1 MHHFSMLTVYVI
13 AVTTLISN
21 SVKADVVLTFD
32 QIGIANGVFINPD
45 YGDRVTSA
53 SDGIGSYDIVVGAG
67 DLFTPNVE
75 VSYAAGE
82 PRLWTTGYSDLTNVF
97 FNDLDFENAF
107 EITFT
112 ADAGFEV
119 GILEFD
125 LGAFGGVGV
134 TLPGVE
140 ILDGDGIVLWSAG
153 STVIDGATAS
163 SFNTGGVFAE
173 SLTLSVDL
181 TGLGG
186 ASDNIGI
193 DNIRFAQTTALPEP
207 TSGALLL
214 LTGVFF
220 SLNRRKSRS

>member
-1 MHHFSMLTVYVI
+1 MHNFSMLAVYVI

-32 QIGIANGVFINPD
+32 QTAITDGVFIDPD

-53 SDGIGSYDIVVGAG
+53 SDGIGSYAIVAGAG

-112 ADAGFEV
+112 ANAGFEV

-125 LGAFGGVGV
+125 LGAFGGV

-140 ILDGDGIVLWSAG
+140 ILDGDDNVLWSAG

-193 DNIRFAQTTALPEP
+193 DNIRFAQTTAIPEP